1 MTLMLPPDA
10 EEGVLLCRQPKN
22 FLKTSLTGI
31 NIMTYKENS
40 PGTVMELVQKCT
52 DLVASGNIDTAR
64 LEASKLE
71 EVVPPNIDVWRKIYG
86 LFTNIGD
93 FTRAHIFTERMVG
106 REVPEVHLAA
116 ATYWA
121 RSPNNWPLARE
132 ALKKA
137 LAGTLPDD
145 ASFWQEVVCVQY
157 RLEDY
162 DGVVRSA
169 PIALRLD
176 PARFDIHEFY
186 LVSLSKLGMIRDAR
200 RQAEVCVKYAGDDPV
215 RLASL
220 SLICAEIKH
229 KRLAQACCS
238 EAEKVTVE
246 PNYLVHFRLLQAKIV
261 MHDHNGSL
269 QHLSYLADDTK
280 NDWIWKKLYDSAV
293 QHSDFK
299 LAVIAGERLMRLRDA
314 PPDLAD
320 HLVKLRKAAASA
332 SRWKL
337 P

>member
-1 MTLMLPPDA
+1 
-10 EEGVLLCRQPKN
+10 LCRQPKN

-176 PARFDIHEFY
+176 
-186 LVSLSKLGMIRDAR
+186 
-200 RQAEVCVKYAGDDPV
+200 QAEVCVKYAGDDPV